1 VEVNDKDVGVFVH
14 NNTPYVKRLRR
25 NKDEVFLMSDNSS
38 YLPISV
44 REGDEFF
51 IVGKVVEV
59 MYKL

>member
-1 VEVNDKDVGVFVH
+1 MEVNDKDVGVFVH

-25 NKDEVFLMSDNSS
+25 DKNQVFLMSDNSA
-38 YLPISV
+38 YLPIIVS
-44 REGDEFF
+44 EGDEFF